1 MHRVP
6 FRSGA
11 GGECCRIRASI
22 PTTPWWFL
30 LTAAAR
36 SASAVRPAAGLVGAL
51 SAVWWSWA
59 PTSVGGGCEGHRPQ
73 GGWGR
78 VLLHSHSNPAHP
90 MGADQLGPGQR
101 GANQTGAAQ
110 VGSGQ
115 VCAAQVEVGQM
126 VANQLGAGCGVPA
139 RRVPARCVPAIWELS
154 RAHVR
159 HLTRALGGSLKV
171 PRTRLFPRST
181 WDEVVK
187 TCRRPRR
194 QRGRHPLLTCCRHG
208 GCPVRRLVVPGA
220 RLQHGHPCGHQL
232 GRGHLLFSYNVATS
246 AWDQLFH
253 RSAVGW
259 GRVLLHSRLNP
270 HHPRVVVLTAAAL
283 SAAAVDL
290 LSARWGPRPPLVVR
304 GTYSWGGAPRAVSA
318 VGLGASASAFAPHS
332 RPPQG
337 GSCSRRQRGRH
348 LLLTCCRFGGG
359 PVRRLVVKG
368 AHFRGWRLRGPL
380 ASVGLGAGAFA
391 FALQSCPPSGC

>member
-1 MHRVP
+1 M
-6 FRSGA
+6 
-11 GGECCRIRASI
+11 
-22 PTTPWWFL
+22 
-30 LTAAAR
+30 
-36 SASAVRPAAGLVGAL
+36 
-51 SAVWWSWA
+51 
-59 PTSVGGGCEGHRPQ
+59 
-73 GGWGR
+73 
-78 VLLHSHSNPAHP
+78 HSHSNPAHP

-126 VANQLGAGCGVPA
+126 VANQLGAGCWVPA

-304 GTYSWGGAPRAVSA
+304 GTYSWGGGTACRFRSGAGGECFCIRAPFPTTPGWFMLTAAAR
-318 VGLGASASAFAPHS
+318 SASAVDLLPVWWGPC
-332 RPPQG
+332 PPLGGQG
-337 GSCSRRQRGRH
+337 CPLPWVAVARAIGLSGV
-348 LLLTCCRFGGG
+348 GGG
-359 PVRRLVVKG
+359 CFCIRTPILPTQWVLIN
-368 AHFRGWRLRGPL
+368 
-380 ASVGLGAGAFA
+380 
-391 FALQSCPPSGC
+391 